1 MQNVREPQNFVTV
14 ERTTSQFEWIFLDCF
29 TSLCGIHSLATGK
42 LKSLF
47 FLATKMILPLF
58 RFWSPDVP
66 DNFWGVLYFH
76 AFFFFV
82 VRSVS
87 PPKFNMEPESNGF
100 QMDFPFPGTYF
111 QVPC

>member
-66 DNFWGVLYFH
+66 DNFGGSFIFMR
-76 AFFFFV
+76 FFFLL
-82 VRSVS
+82 
-87 PPKFNMEPESNGF
+87 
-100 QMDFPFPGTYF
+100 
-111 QVPC
+111 

>member
-58 RFWSPDVP
+58 RFWSRKMFRTILGGPLFSCV
-66 DNFWGVLYFH
+66 
-76 AFFFFV
+76 FFV